1 MTNSDSESSSKV
13 KKTPLYEGVFFDLD
27 GTLADTAPDLVAA
40 ANLLRTK
47 RNLEPLPYEVLRP
60 RASAGARGLIFGA
73 FGYDKDHP
81 AFEELRL
88 EFLANYEKDICVHT
102 KLFDGVSDILDD
114 LENHSITWGIVT
126 NKSER
131 LTHPLLNL
139 MNLATRSQAI
149 IGGDT
154 TPFAKPHPA
163 PILKAAEI
171 CSVNPL
177 NCIYVGDDLRDI
189 EAGKAAGMKTVA
201 AAYGYCG
208 CDEHFSEWGAD
219 HIIHH
224 PSELSAIL
232 LAN

>member
-1 MTNSDSESSSKV
+1 MSNSASPSNGMRK
-13 KKTPLYEGVFFDLD
+13 PLYEGVFFDLD

-40 ANLLRTK
+40 ANLLRIK
-47 RNLEPLPYEVLRP
+47 RNLNPLPYEVLRP

-73 FGYDKDHP
+73 FGFDKDHP
-81 AFEELRL
+81 EFEELRL
-88 EFLANYEKDICVHT
+88 EFLANYEKNICVNT
-102 KLFDGVSDILDD
+102 TLFDGMAQVLDD
-114 LENHSITWGIVT
+114 LESSSITWGIVT

-139 MNLATRSQAI
+139 MNLAQRSQAI

-163 PILKAAEI
+163 PILKAAEV

-208 CDEHFSEWGAD
+208 CDEHISEWGAD
-219 HIIHH
+219 HIIQH
-224 PSELSAIL
+224 PSELSVIL
-232 LAN
+232 LAS